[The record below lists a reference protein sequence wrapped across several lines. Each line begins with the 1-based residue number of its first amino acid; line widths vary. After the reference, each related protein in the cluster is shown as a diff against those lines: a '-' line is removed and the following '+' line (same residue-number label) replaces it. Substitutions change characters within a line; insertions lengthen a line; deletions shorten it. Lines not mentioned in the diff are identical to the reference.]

1 MTQTY
6 ETVLVEKVEKT
17 EEPESLGELN
27 PRYFE
32 ETVSLKKAQER
43 VYAAS
48 NYSSLS
54 FNPFGF

>member
-32 ETVSLKKAQER
+32 ETFSLKEAQER
-43 VYAAS
+43 VDAAS

-54 FNPFGF
+54 FNPFGL